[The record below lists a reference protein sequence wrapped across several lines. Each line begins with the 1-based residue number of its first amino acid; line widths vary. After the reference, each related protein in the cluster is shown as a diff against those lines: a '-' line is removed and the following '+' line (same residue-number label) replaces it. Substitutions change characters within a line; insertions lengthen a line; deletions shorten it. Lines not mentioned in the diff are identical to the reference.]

1 MNVEPNYP
9 WVLAMRDARRRLS
22 RLKAGVAVAGTV
34 VLGAVAALAAAASPA
49 PAAQLPASAASP
61 TVDVFGQGAQ
71 PGPDNQPPVT
81 DPANPN
87 PNLGGDQGQGT
98 PGIVTAPS

>member
-1 MNVEPNYP
+1 MDVDPHYP
-9 WVLAMRDARRRLS
+9 WVRAMHDARQRLS
-22 RLKAGVAVAGTV
+22 RLKAGVAVAGAV

-49 PAAQLPASAASP
+49 PAAQPPGSAAPP
-61 TVDVFGQGAQ
+61 TVDVFGQGPP
-71 PGPDNQPPVT
+71 PGPDNQPSGM

-87 PNLGGDQGQGT
+87 PGGNQGQGT